1 MSLTSGGKLVG
12 QYLHVVISVYG
23 TTPSRRRLVERPEN
37 APSLLM
43 CARYDPHQ
51 CWRAGGVPKARME
64 KVELPF
70 GPSYSLLSQ
79 LRGDQNVCPSHNLPD
94 SVATS
99 TCRDRERRAHG
110 GEAHTTKVLFP
121 VLVTCLGG
129 RDSHYIRPDHA
140 QSPSLAGDQ
149 RGATRCSRIAMADGD
164 DKTSRTDP

>member
-121 VLVTCLGG
+121 VLVTVAKVPRRQRQPL
-129 RDSHYIRPDHA
+129 HPPRPRPVA
-140 QSPSLAGDQ
+140 ES
-149 RGATRCSRIAMADGD
+149 CW
-164 DKTSRTDP
+164 